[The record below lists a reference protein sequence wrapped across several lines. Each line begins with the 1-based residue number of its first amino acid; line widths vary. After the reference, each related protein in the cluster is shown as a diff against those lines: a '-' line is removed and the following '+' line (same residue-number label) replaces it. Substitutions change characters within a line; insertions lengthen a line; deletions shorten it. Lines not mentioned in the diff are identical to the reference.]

1 MNEFKRMQKLA
12 GIITE
17 SKYYESSMGEAKKS
31 QKYPE
36 GFSPFKTDKDD
47 DEAYGGKVIA
57 AYEAPMEGWDME
69 HYDSIVIVKKEDG
82 FYVNGYISFGGF
94 EEQGPFKTLQKAETA
109 AYEEMEALKE
119 DWESDEDE
127 EDY

>member
-1 MNEFKRMQKLA
+1 MANEFKRMQKLA

-17 SKYYESSMGEAKKS
+17 SKYYESPMGEAEKS

-57 AYEAPMEGWDME
+57 AYEAPMEGWDTE

-82 FYVNGYISFGGF
+82 YLLEYIKLQLDSKHNIYFKEKTNSCTYQISSEIIVNDLI
-94 EEQGPFKTLQKAETA
+94 K
-109 AYEEMEALKE
+109 
-119 DWESDEDE
+119 
-127 EDY
+127 